1 MGDAVYSIFLK
12 GVAWIDQQNHQL
24 DHLVTDILKP
34 VPAVRLTIEHQVLDC
49 GPVQFE
55 QKKLKLWLPREA
67 EIYLDVNGK
76 HFHHRHIYSDYRVF
90 SVDLGL

>member
-12 GVAWIDQQNHQL
+12 GVAWIDQQNYQI

-55 QKKLKLWLPREA
+55 QKKLSCGCRWRQKSIWT
-67 EIYLDVNGK
+67 
-76 HFHHRHIYSDYRVF
+76 
-90 SVDLGL
+90 